1 MKVLLTAVN
10 AKYIHSNPAVY
21 SLRAYAADWK
31 EHIEIAEYT
40 INNRT
45 EAILADLF
53 QRKPEVIAFSCYIW
67 NWRVIQ
73 ELLTELPKVLPDTE
87 IWLGGP
93 EVSYD
98 AQKILVQYPGLRGIM
113 IGEGEKTFRELME
126 YYCTADISKQGN
138 GKAEGAAK
146 AAGVMAQEAQKKAS
160 DPLEKIRGL
169 YLPGTGF
176 TGERELTELDSIPFF
191 YQEMHDETETFANRI
206 IYYESSRGC
215 PFGCSYCL
223 SSIDKSVRLRSLE
236 KVKKELGFFLERKVP
251 QVKFVD
257 RTFNC
262 THEHAMGIWK
272 YLLENDNGVTNFHFE
287 VSADILTEEE
297 LELLGRMRPGLVQ
310 LEIGVQSTNPETI
323 REIRRRMNLEQ
334 LRRVVERLHAGKNI
348 HIHLDLIAGLPY
360 EDYDTFVRSF
370 DEVYKMEPEQLQLG
384 FLKVLKGSYM
394 HEKTGDYGIYYR
406 SNPPYE
412 VLYSRWLSYGE
423 VLRLKQVEEMVELYY
438 NSGQFYHTLKQLEN
452 AFESPFR
459 LYERLAAY
467 YEDKGYF
474 VNSPAR
480 SYRYDV
486 LLEFAVLADQKREA
500 LYREL
505 LTYDMY
511 LREKC
516 KSRPGFARDLTP
528 YREELRRHQTDKRE
542 HVEVFY
548 YPVWKSAPEQ
558 TEMSQKGPWYV
569 RFDYEHR
576 NPLNHAAAVRIE
588 MIV

>member
-146 AAGVMAQEAQKKAS
+146 TAGVMAQEAQKKAS

-236 KVKKELGFFLERKVP
+236 KVKRELGFFLERKVP

-262 THEHAMGIWK
+262 NHEHAMGIWK

-323 REIRRRMNLEQ
+323 REIRRRMNLER

-548 YPVWKSAPEQ
+548 YPVWESAPEQ